1 MGLQNGNF
9 LRTSLKTP
17 AAWHGTDLANSENWI
32 ITLTPA
38 QSAELTAAGSN
49 ASWATNQDTPYSVTR
64 SDFPLPTLNHVCDD
78 IAHRL
83 EGGPGIVLLR
93 GFPVTKHA
101 DQDLELLLWGFGT
114 HLGAAEKQDRD
125 GLLLHRVQDTGRDI
139 NDSNVRY
146 FQTSRDLTFHN
157 DGADAFMLL
166 CVRTADHGGKSRIV
180 SSVAAFNRIVDEA
193 PDLALVLQQPFHFDL
208 RGQQEDGS
216 PPYQSVPVFNFYR
229 GRLCT
234 LYKRQYI
241 DSAQRFE
248 EVPPLTAEQRSAL
261 DLMDA
266 VCADLAFEFEMRP
279 GEVLFAN
286 NYDVLHARSAFA
298 DSKTVSSRLMLR
310 LWLSLPNCRALP
322 PTFAATREFQHS
334 YARHRKWEEAA
345 NQRTLTP

>member
-1 MGLQNGNF
+1 M
-9 LRTSLKTP
+9 
-17 AAWHGTDLANSENWI
+17 DLANSEDWI

-49 ASWATNQDTPYSVTR
+49 ADWAANEDKLYSVTH
-64 SDFPLPTLNHVCDD
+64 SDFPLPTLNRVCDD
-78 IAHRL
+78 ITRRL

-93 GFPVTKHA
+93 DFPVTRHA
-101 DQDLELLLWGFGT
+101 DQDLELLLWGLGT
-114 HLGAAEKQDRD
+114 YLGAAEKQDRD

-146 FQTSRDLTFHN
+146 FQTSHDLSFHN

-166 CVRTADHGGKSRIV
+166 CVRTADRGGKSRIV

-193 PDLALVLQQPFHFDL
+193 PDLALILQQPFHFDL
-208 RGQQEDGS
+208 RGQQEPGNL
-216 PPYQSVPVFNFYR
+216 PYQSIPIFNFYKE
-229 GRLCT
+229 RLCT

-241 DSAQRFE
+241 DSAQRFT

-279 GEVLFAN
+279 GDVLLAN

-298 DSKTVSSRLMLR
+298 NSKTASGRLMLR
-310 LWLSLPNCRALP
+310 LWLSLPNGRALP
-322 PTFAATREFQHS
+322 PAFAATREFQHS
-334 YARHRKWEEAA
+334 YARHRTWEETAK
-345 NQRTLTP
+345 